1 MKIKNKIYLFST
13 VTLLIIL
20 LIINSSI
27 YWLFAKVTTD
37 GELDRL
43 KQEALH
49 ITDGLNQEGVEK
61 IDPATLLQPYL
72 PTNGMLR
79 VIDADSRAI
88 VTQEA
93 DGDEPMPRT
102 KPHFERKATDGQFEA
117 KGMEYGFVKVPV
129 IWTDGRVMT
138 LEVTESFARLQ
149 SNLKM
154 LKNVLFLASLFVLI
168 PAFFAGRMLSNL
180 ILRPV
185 NSMIQTMEDIQ
196 VRGIFKK
203 IPLEHQSKDELYKM
217 GNTFNKMMD
226 LLQQNFEKQQ
236 QFVSDASHELK
247 TPLTVIESYAKLL
260 KRWGTKKPDV
270 LEESVEAIHSE
281 AVRMK
286 AMTNQML
293 LLANNSAEW
302 NLNMQ
307 RMDLVSVCQ
316 TAADQLTNAYGR
328 TFQLVSNEESVLVLA
343 DEQKIKQVL
352 VVLLDNAMKYSSDAV
367 EIDVGIDQEHVFFSV
382 KDSGVGIPKED
393 LPQVF
398 DRFFRVDKAR
408 SRDTGGTG
416 LGLSIAKRIVDAHEG
431 EIQLESEEGKW
442 TKVTVLLPNEERGV

>member
-20 LIINSSI
+20 FIINSSI
-27 YWLFAKVTTD
+27 YFLFSKVTTD

-43 KQEALH
+43 KREALQ
-49 ITDGLNQEGVEK
+49 ITGGLNQEGGEN

-72 PTNGMLR
+72 PTNGMIR
-79 VIDADSRAI
+79 IIDQDSRAI
-88 VTQEA
+88 VTQEVDSNQPIPA
-93 DGDEPMPRT
+93 PKPR
-102 KPHFERKATDGQFEA
+102 FERKATDGVFDA
-117 KGMEYGFVKVPV
+117 KEVKYAYVKVPI
-129 IWTDGRVMT
+129 IWMDGRVMT
-138 LEVTESFARLQ
+138 LEVIESLAGLQ
-149 SNLKM
+149 KNLNM
-154 LKNVLFLASLFVLI
+154 LKNVLFFASLFVLI
-168 PAFFAGRMLSNL
+168 PAFVAGRMLSNL

-185 NSMIQTMEDIQ
+185 NSMIRTMEDIQ

-270 LEESVEAIHSE
+270 LEESVEAIYSE

-302 NLNMQ
+302 NLNIQ
-307 RMDLVSVCQ
+307 EIDLIKVCQ
-316 TAADQLTNAYGR
+316 TATDQLTNAYGR
-328 TFQLVSNEESVLVLA
+328 SFRLIFSEKSVPVLA
-343 DEQKIKQVL
+343 DEQKMKQVL
-352 VVLLDNAMKYSSDAV
+352 VVLLDNAMKYSSDV
-367 EIDVGIDQEHVFFSV
+367 IEIDVGIQRERAFFSV
-382 KDSGVGIPKED
+382 KDSGVGIPAED
-393 LPQVF
+393 LQQVF

-408 SRDTGGTG
+408 SRDTGGVG

-431 EIQLESEEGKW
+431 EIQLESEEEKW
-442 TKVTVLLPNEERGV
+442 TKVTVFLPDQTKRE